1 MRIRPYNSATDRVVL
16 TAMYQSQGFD
26 YVEPNWDYEE
36 FFSRL
41 VLEDQDRRIVM
52 AIMGRLT
59 AEMYLLMDP
68 KANTP
73 AERLRHF
80 LTLHQAS
87 ENDMASKGIQDC
99 FAQVPPGARMSK
111 FKRLLAL
118 LGWVR
123 ADTWQP
129 WTKPQLRVLPE
140 LPIIF
145 RRLLEGDHGPQRTAA
160 GERAESAA
168 L

>member
-1 MRIRPYNSATDRVVL
+1 M
-16 TAMYQSQGFD
+16 AMYQSQGFD
-26 YVEPNWDYEE
+26 YVEPNWDHEE

-41 VLEDQDRRIVM
+41 VLEDQGGQIVM

-80 LTLHQAS
+80 LSLHQAS
-87 ENDMASKGIQDC
+87 EHDMASKGIQDC
-99 FAQVPPGARMSK
+99 YAQVPPGVRMSK
-111 FKRLLAL
+111 FKRLLAM

-140 LPIIF
+140 LPVIF
-145 RRLLEGDHGPQRTAA
+145 RRLLEGDHGTSRTSASARNVTAA
-160 GERAESAA
+160 